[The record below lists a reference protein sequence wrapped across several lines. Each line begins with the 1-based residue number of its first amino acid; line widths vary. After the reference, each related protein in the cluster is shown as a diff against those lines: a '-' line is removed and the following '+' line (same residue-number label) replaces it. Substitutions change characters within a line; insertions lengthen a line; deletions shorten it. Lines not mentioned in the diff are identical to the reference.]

1 MKKSRPAIK
10 LYLTHILYTLIWV
23 LLFPFAL
30 GYLFLRGRKDREYR
44 EHLAERFGSYQD
56 LGMSSSVWIHAVSM
70 GETIAVAPLVRALL
84 AQGERVII
92 THFTPAGRRTSQSL
106 FAEDMATGRLK
117 AVYVPFEFD
126 WVFSRFF
133 KTFAPKYGL
142 IVEADIWP
150 RMISASRRRRVP
162 LFLCNGLFSSRS
174 VELDRKLFGI
184 RSGVMRE
191 LSGMM
196 VKSSLHKDRFHAVGI
211 KNIAV
216 TGELR
221 FDQPVP
227 KHHLAAANELKA
239 SAGFANRKVI
249 ALTSAVA
256 EEEDLHFSYMKHM
269 LERVEDTETKPLF
282 IYVPREPERF
292 SGLTQSLNSYGLRAC
307 ARSDWLD
314 ADLSEKENLTLDDI
328 EVIVGNS
335 LGEMFFYLALSDMV
349 VVGRSFHPRGS
360 HNVIEP
366 LLLGKPVVVGPYTWN
381 IEYPSVEAIEAGVL
395 TQCETI
401 EELETF
407 TLDFLADRWDALKF
421 TNATRDFLQTHAGAT
436 EKCIAALPILLN
448 NVAPEG
454 TS

>member
-1 MKKSRPAIK
+1 M
-10 LYLTHILYTLIWV
+10 
-23 LLFPFAL
+23 
-30 GYLFLRGRKDREYR
+30 
-44 EHLAERFGSYQD
+44 
-56 LGMSSSVWIHAVSM
+56 
-70 GETIAVAPLVRALL
+70 
-84 AQGERVII
+84 
-92 THFTPAGRRTSQSL
+92 
-106 FAEDMATGRLK
+106 
-117 AVYVPFEFD
+117 
-126 WVFSRFF
+126 
-133 KTFAPKYGL
+133 
-142 IVEADIWP
+142 
-150 RMISASRRRRVP
+150 
-162 LFLCNGLFSSRS
+162 
-174 VELDRKLFGI
+174 
-184 RSGVMRE
+184 
-191 LSGMM
+191 
-196 VKSSLHKDRFHAVGI
+196 GI

-239 SAGFANRKVI
+239 SAGFANRKAI
-249 ALTSAVA
+249 ALSSAVA
-256 EEEDLHFSYMKHM
+256 EEEELHFSYMKHM
-269 LERVEDTETKPLF
+269 LERVEDTETRPLF

-314 ADLSEKENLTLDDI
+314 ADLSEKESLALDDI
-328 EVIVGNS
+328 DVIVGNS

-381 IEYPSVEAIEAGVL
+381 IEYPSVEAIEAGIL

-407 TLDFLADRWDALKF
+407 TLDFLADRWDARKF
-421 TNATRDFLQTHAGAT
+421 SYATRDFLQTHAGAT